1 MPDMIKK
8 IIFGTLVLCML
19 AGVLGAIVGIKIY
32 RKVEEKKPSI
42 TKEYYDSE
50 NKVAVS
56 PATLRKMIDE
66 KDGSFILVDLRSKEE
81 YNNEHIIGAINIP
94 AVTMNEDEI
103 ISAFKK
109 LPSEK
114 TAIVHCYSAYCMLGK
129 QVGQVL
135 ANQGIEVRD
144 LNIGWSEWKYF
155 WNLWNPGEDPK
166 EGLKYIEKGTG
177 NTKVIPGVCTNGK
190 FGC

>member
-66 KDGSFILVDLRSKEE
+66 KDSSFILVDLRSKEE
-81 YNNEHIIGAINIP
+81 FNAEHIIGAINIP

-103 ISAFKK
+103 ILAFKK
-109 LPSEK
+109 LPPEK
-114 TAIVHCYSAYCMLGK
+114 TAIGHCYNAYCILVK
-129 QVGQVL
+129 QYRQV
-135 ANQGIEVRD
+135 
-144 LNIGWSEWKYF
+144 
-155 WNLWNPGEDPK
+155 
-166 EGLKYIEKGTG
+166 
-177 NTKVIPGVCTNGK
+177 
-190 FGC
+190 

>member
-1 MPDMIKK
+1 MPDMVKK

-32 RKVEEKKPSI
+32 KKIEEKKPSL
-42 TKEYYDSE
+42 TKEYYDTE

-66 KDGSFILVDLRSKEE
+66 KDSSFILVDLRSKEE
-81 YNNEHIIGAINIP
+81 YNAEHIVGAVNIP

-103 ISAFKK
+103 ILAFKK
-109 LPSEK
+109 LPQNK

-135 ANQGIEVRD
+135 ANQGIEVKD

-166 EGLKYIEKGTG
+166 MGLRYLEKGSG

>member
-66 KDGSFILVDLRSKEE
+66 KDSSFILIDLRSKEE
-81 YNNEHIIGAINIP
+81 FNAEHIIGAINIP

-103 ISAFKK
+103 ILAFKK
-109 LPSEK
+109 LPPEK

-135 ANQGIEVRD
+135 ANQGIEVKD

-166 EGLKYIEKGTG
+166 EGLKYLEKGTG